1 MVIQI
6 DGGASTN
13 KGGQLMLVAVVQEI
27 KKRFPDAEIFEN
39 DSRPDKKLLEQQFG
53 SNYRLPIGKGMQKI
67 LSSLKLEKTA
77 YLFIKKFWHRYS
89 IFRAKRGVDIMLNVG
104 GFQFGDQWNHNW
116 YDISMW
122 RRYLAGLK
130 RHHTKVVFMPQAFG
144 PFEKKGSKKIL
155 GILNKYAD
163 LLIARDDVSYNYL
176 LAGGIDQRRIALYPD
191 FTAPVKGIATPFV
204 EQVKGKVC
212 IIPNYKIFKKDV
224 LNEEDYT
231 KSLTQIVKH
240 LEEKGFDAVLLNHEG
255 EKDLHLCSR
264 IAASMR
270 NSIPI
275 ITGLNA
281 IETKAVVGAAY
292 LVVSSRYHGVANAL
306 SSCVPCLATSWSHK
320 YQKLLEEFGQG
331 DCLVDLNDMEGT
343 LTKMDRL
350 LEPETNA
357 NTRITLNEK
366 TQLLEAKNQKMWDFV
381 WKTIK

>member
-1 MVIQI
+1 
-6 DGGASTN
+6 
-13 KGGQLMLVAVVQEI
+13 MLVAVVQEI

-264 IAASMR
+264 IAASMG